1 VNLGRLG
8 YLTLS
13 VNVNKFQSGF
23 IQPNKNIWLDTT
35 PSLAPNLAPHLVPHL
50 APPLA
55 PYLVLFLGF
64 ALSGCV
70 APLAALGSSST
81 AVASSVGTTAVTA
94 AAANPVTATSL
105 ASTVSTGK
113 SPLEHAASAATK
125 KECYFFNAFSG
136 EPICNEV
143 PVPKVIDR
151 SQPYLG
157 PADRIQS
164 NTQSNTQ

>member
-1 VNLGRLG
+1 MNLGRLG

-23 IQPNKNIWLDTT
+23 IQPNKNIWLDAT
-35 PSLAPNLAPHLVPHL
+35 PHL
-50 APPLA
+50 ASDLAPRLAPLLA
-55 PYLVLFLGF
+55 PYLILFAGF
-64 ALSGCV
+64 ILSGCV

-157 PADRIQS
+157 PADLIQS